1 MIIRKLRWAYYMIY
15 LLEDDDS
22 IRKLV
27 IYGLESQGYEAQGF
41 EVPSKF
47 WKAMNERQPEL
58 VLLDIMLPEED
69 GLSVL
74 HKLRS
79 ASATKKLPV
88 IMLTAKNTEYDRV
101 IGLDNGADDFIS
113 KPFGMMELVA
123 RVRAVLRRSEP
134 ANTCTEYRVGSLYVS
149 PERHIVKVDG
159 KDVTLTYKEFEIL
172 CLLLEH
178 AGVVLTRNV
187 LMDRIWGCEFE
198 RENRTLD
205 VHIRTLRAKLG
216 EAGNCIETVRGV
228 GYKIEAGA

>member
-1 MIIRKLRWAYYMIY
+1 MVY

-134 ANTCTEYRVGSLYVS
+134 TNTCTEYRVGSLYVS
-149 PERHIVKVDG
+149 PERHIVKVDS

>member
-1 MIIRKLRWAYYMIY
+1 MIY

-27 IYGLESQGYEAQGF
+27 IYALESQGIEALGF
-41 EVPSKF
+41 ETPGRF
-47 WKAMNERQPEL
+47 WKAMSKAQPDL

-74 HKLRS
+74 QKLR
-79 ASATKKLPV
+79 AAGATKKLPV

-123 RVRAVLRRSEP
+123 RIRAVLRRAEP
-134 ANTCTEYRVGSLYVS
+134 DASPREYKVGSLS
-149 PERHIVKVDG
+149 LCPG
-159 KDVTLTYKEFEIL
+159 KHLVQVEGQEVTLTHKEFELL
-172 CLLLEH
+172 CLLLENQ
-178 AGVVLTRNV
+178 GIVLTRDI
-187 LMDRIWGCEFE
+187 LMYKIWGTELD

-216 EAGNCIETVRGV
+216 EAGSCIETVRGI
-228 GYKIEAGA
+228 GYRMRGGQ

>member
-1 MIIRKLRWAYYMIY
+1 MERIY

-27 IYGLESQGYEAQGF
+27 IYALGSQGYEAKGF
-41 EVPSKF
+41 ERPSDF
-47 WKAMNERQPEL
+47 WKAMEGQQPAL

-74 HKLRS
+74 QKLRS
-79 ASATKKLPV
+79 SAATRKLPV

-101 IGLDNGADDFIS
+101 VGLDSGADDFIS

-123 RVRAVLRRSEP
+123 RVRAVLRRTGQKQESED
-134 ANTCTEYRVGSLYVS
+134 YQLGDLFVS
-149 PERHIVKVDG
+149 PRRHIVRVAG
-159 KDVTLTYKEFEIL
+159 QEVLLTNKEFELL

-178 AGVVLTRNV
+178 QGMAMTRDAIMDGV
-187 LMDRIWGCEFE
+187 WGQEFS

-205 VHIRTLRAKLG
+205 VHVRTLRTKLG
-216 EAGNCIETVRGV
+216 RAGSYIETVRGV
-228 GYKIEAGA
+228 GYKISGGGL